1 MATTPV
7 FLPGESQG
15 HRSLAGYRPG
25 GHSQRSEGAHERMRS
40 THVHTP
46 TRVHALLSPPFSLS
60 SGKEA
65 QPPSASPQRA
75 THCLLKIYAASIFQR
90 IQPSKRPRKKPLLS
104 RQKAILARNP
114 RAVTIPSVTQGGSV
128 CTRYR
133 ARAEVF

>member
-1 MATTPV
+1 MAT
-7 FLPGESQG
+7 
-15 HRSLAGYRPG
+15 
-25 GHSQRSEGAHERMRS
+25 HSFPCLEKLKDTGAWRATVRGVRVRGQNEHMSACAAQPR
-40 THVHTP
+40 TH
-46 TRVHALLSPPFSLS
+46 TRVHALLFPPFSLS

-75 THCLLKIYAASIFQR
+75 TQCLLKMYAASIFQR
-90 IQPSKRPRKKPLLS
+90 TQPSRRPRKKPLLS

-114 RAVTIPSVTQGGSV
+114 RAVTIPSVTQRGSV